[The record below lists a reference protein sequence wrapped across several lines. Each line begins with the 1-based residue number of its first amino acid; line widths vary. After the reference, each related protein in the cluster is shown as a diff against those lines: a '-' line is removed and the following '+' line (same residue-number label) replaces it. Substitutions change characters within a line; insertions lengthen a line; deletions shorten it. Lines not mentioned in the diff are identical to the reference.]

1 MYHKKA
7 LYLFKMPKI
16 KIQYTDRNSGQDFEY
31 EYNFGSPFYDDD
43 YIPLP
48 EEPGIPPIA
57 GSLTEY

>member
-1 MYHKKA
+1 
-7 LYLFKMPKI
+7 MPKI

-31 EYNFGSPFYDDD
+31 EHHFGSPFYDDD